1 MNLLSFH
8 IRGDMR
14 LWGVVGLGLTLTCCA
29 FAAGILHN
37 RRQASM
43 LLEDIKHLEA
53 STNSFS
59 PFQEKHR
66 HQLTNEECN
75 DKVCE
80 YEYVVSNWILSS
92 IHLTPRAELRAM
104 VIVFNQ
110 NLDAAG
116 VEYTSAVFKKNSPV
130 VHVQEDFCADRTDI
144 PCDHFG
150 VNPHGRGV
158 SPAWNGIVEFGQ
170 RATNEQKAR
179 AWAVNLGCFAAI
191 HGCSDISQLSL
202 KIWKAVRPGI
212 VSSRVRSTSDSA
224 AEATQPLPE

>member
-191 HGCSDISQLSL
+191 HGCSDISQLSP